1 MPETLSLPIHAEFP
15 VVIGEQVR
23 LRAEVELTKD
33 LAHALV
39 VLPHEVLAA
48 DLVGLREMIK
58 LLIFGGLSQVV
69 RLGLSCP
76 SDVPLAGV
84 GPHNAEAS
92 RLQSIY
98 HGVVDVSRL

>member
-1 MPETLSLPIHAEFP
+1 
-15 VVIGEQVR
+15 
-23 LRAEVELTKD
+23 
-33 LAHALV
+33 
-39 VLPHEVLAA
+39 
-48 DLVGLREMIK
+48 MIK

-84 GPHNAEAS
+84 GPHDAEAS

-98 HGVVDVSRL
+98 HGVVDVCRL